1 MSKKGLVALLITPV
15 VLLLILN
22 SAFIFATSSSNP
34 ETQKLSLNLVKSYED
49 FNGQNEIE
57 IPITGTPLEM
67 ASATALAYIG
77 EGRVTDSELGDE
89 EGYYEIEITLDDGQE
104 VDVHLDINF
113 NVLSTEWEDDNDD
126 EDDD

>member
-67 ASATALAYIG
+67 ASAAALAYIG

>member
-67 ASATALAYIG
+67 ASAAALAYIG

-113 NVLSTEWEDDNDD
+113 NVLSTEWEDDNDE

>member
-67 ASATALAYIG
+67 ASAAALAYIG

-89 EGYYEIEITLDDGQE
+89 EGYYEIEITLNNGNQ
-104 VDVHLDINF
+104 VDVHLDKNF